1 MDKINNIWVGTD
13 LSPRAAYA
21 LMRAAALAG
30 EQQARLSALQV
41 IPGAGGDYTFIEW
54 LRLDPAI
61 ASRAESDIEQ
71 AAYMEMQRQVQA
83 LPAQVPTDVNVKI
96 GSPHIKVV
104 EQARRAQAD
113 LIVVG
118 AHGEGFVRDL
128 LFGTITERVIRNG
141 DRPVLVVKRP
151 PEAPLSPPPG
161 RGRFFRYRL
170 RGPGHEP
177 AARACGGDHRIACL
191 RDQAPAAP
199 ARLHVR
205 RAIRGGDETIRAAP
219 RRGDGAFLRRC
230 DVGEAKVRRLIR
242 PGYPGTAITHTA
254 GRLRADL
261 VAVGTHGMGGLRYV
275 LLGSVAEHVLREARC
290 DVLAVRPKDFRFALP

>member
-104 EQARRAQAD
+104 EQTRRAQAD

-128 LFGTITERVIRNG
+128 LFRYHHRARDT
-141 DRPVLVVKRP
+141 KRR
-151 PEAPLSPPPG
+151 SPGAG
-161 RGRFFRYRL
+161 R
-170 RGPGHEP
+170 
-177 AARACGGDHRIACL
+177 
-191 RDQAPAAP
+191 QAPARSPPIATFWSRSIFP
-199 ARLHVR
+199 IPLARPW
-205 RAIRGGDETIRAAP
+205 A
-219 RRGDGAFLRRC
+219 
-230 DVGEAKVRRLIR
+230 
-242 PGYPGTAITHTA
+242 
-254 GRLRADL
+254 
-261 VAVGTHGMGGLRYV
+261 
-275 LLGSVAEHVLREARC
+275 
-290 DVLAVRPKDFRFALP
+290 